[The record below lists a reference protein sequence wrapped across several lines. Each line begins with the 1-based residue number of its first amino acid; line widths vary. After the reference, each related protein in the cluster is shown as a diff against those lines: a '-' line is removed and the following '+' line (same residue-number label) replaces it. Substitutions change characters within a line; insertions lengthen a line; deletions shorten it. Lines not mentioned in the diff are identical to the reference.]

1 VSDWRRIV
9 WIPGMFAVCR
19 LPPDAEIALP
29 PSRGTL
35 FCLTRTDSET
45 SVVCEERDAPPG
57 ATCEMGWSAFRLDGP
72 IPFETTGV
80 LASLSSSLAQAD
92 VGIFAISTY
101 DTDVVLM
108 KSADVPRAEA
118 ALRATGFT
126 FSTPRF

>member
-1 VSDWRRIV
+1 VPDWRRIV
-9 WIPGMFAVCR
+9 WLPGTFAVCR
-19 LPPDAEIALP
+19 LPAHATIAIP

-35 FCLTRTDSET
+35 FSLTRTDSET
-45 SVVCEERDAPPG
+45 SMVCEERDAPPD
-57 ATCEMGWSAFRLDGP
+57 ARCEMGWSAFRLDGP

-92 VGIFAISTY
+92 IGIFAISTY

-108 KSADVPRAEA
+108 KSSDVPRAEA

-126 FSTPRF
+126 FNAPRG